1 MPQNDPA
8 MEALKKDPQ
17 AAKLLSD
24 SAGLQALLSAPETQ
38 KLMELLNRSAGASL
52 QTAAQAAAKGKPQDL
67 MGLLNQVMQSPEG
80 AALVERIN
88 KAVQK

>member
-67 MGLLNQVMQSPEG
+67 MGLLNQVMQIPEG
-80 AALVERIN
+80 AQAVEGI
-88 KAVQK
+88 QKKTKQ